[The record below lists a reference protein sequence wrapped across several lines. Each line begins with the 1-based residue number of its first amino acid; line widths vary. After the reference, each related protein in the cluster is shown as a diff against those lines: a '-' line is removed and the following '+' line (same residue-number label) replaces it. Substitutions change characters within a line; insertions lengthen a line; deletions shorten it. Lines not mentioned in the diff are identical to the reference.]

1 MRRTIAALI
10 AVGMLLVGASS
21 LFATDPEQKRDRD
34 KVQDRIETLTMWKAD
49 RGP

>member
-1 MRRTIAALI
+1 MRKTIAALI

-34 KVQDRIETLTMWKAD
+34 KIPTHS
-49 RGP
+49 G